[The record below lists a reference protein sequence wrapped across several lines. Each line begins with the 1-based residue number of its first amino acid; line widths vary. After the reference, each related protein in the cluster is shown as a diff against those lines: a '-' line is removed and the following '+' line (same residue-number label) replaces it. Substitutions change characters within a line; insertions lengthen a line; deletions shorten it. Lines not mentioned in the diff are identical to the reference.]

1 MGERIGGFRSAAAE
15 ERFAAAYREAMAA
28 GPRPVEQ
35 YDVRTSFG
43 TARVYRY
50 GPDEGAPIVLLHGFM
65 STSAGWGPFVGAF
78 AERNPVYAVDALGEA
93 GGSVQTRPLL
103 SAADRARVLDEVL
116 AGLGLSGVH
125 VVGVSAGGWL
135 GVSLVAHEP
144 ARVATLSLLE
154 PTTVT
159 STYHPA
165 VMWRAVLAAAIRSDR
180 AMRWFLR
187 HSFGHDVL
195 DRPEVRVVL
204 VGTRTYRMR
213 LPMLLPPSE
222 EQLRAV
228 RIPVLAVFGARN
240 AVHDATRA
248 AARLRELVPH
258 AEVDLWPDSGHD
270 LGVFD
275 DTGPI
280 TGRVL
285 GFVRAHSG

>member
-1 MGERIGGFRSAAAE
+1 MGERIGGFRSPEAE
-15 ERFAAAYREAMAA
+15 QRFAVAYREAMAA

-35 YDVRTSFG
+35 YDVPTSFG
-43 TARVYRY
+43 TTRVYRH

-65 STSAGWGPFVGAF
+65 STSAGWGPFLGAF

-93 GGSVQTRPLL
+93 GGSVQTRPLA
-103 SAADRARVLDEVL
+103 SAADRARALEEVL
-116 AGLGLSGVH
+116 EGLGLSGVH

-135 GVSLVAHEP
+135 GVALVVRDP
-144 ARVATLSLLE
+144 TRVATLSLLE

-165 VMWRAVLAAAIRSDR
+165 VMWRAVLAAAVGSDR

-187 HSFGHDVL
+187 HSFGNDDVL
-195 DRPEVRVVL
+195 DRPDGRVVL
-204 VGTRTYRMR
+204 VGTRASRPK
-213 LPMLLPPSE
+213 LPMLLPPPE
-222 EQLRAV
+222 DALRAV

-258 AEVDLWPDSGHD
+258 AEVELWPDSGHD
-270 LGVFD
+270 LGMFD
-275 DTGPI
+275 DTGPV
-280 TGRVL
+280 TERVL
-285 GFVRAHSG
+285 RFLRSR